1 MIYLI
6 VILHYTAMLRLQA
19 FSFDSFSVVFWGLM
33 VFFKSRQR
41 KNTIKCKYLCY
52 EIQKQ
57 SIYYIEAQKQSRC
70 RQSGVLPNWLEHS
83 FSNIKLASEINTA
96 HLTNEESTE
105 KYFHPSRD
113 FLGGEKLPQNKI

>member
-33 VFFKSRQR
+33 VFFKSRQC
-41 KNTIKCKYLCY
+41 KNTIKYKYLYY

-57 SIYYIEAQKQSRC
+57 SIYYIEAQKLSRC
-70 RQSGVLPNWLEHS
+70 RQSGALPN
-83 FSNIKLASEINTA
+83 
-96 HLTNEESTE
+96 
-105 KYFHPSRD
+105 
-113 FLGGEKLPQNKI
+113 